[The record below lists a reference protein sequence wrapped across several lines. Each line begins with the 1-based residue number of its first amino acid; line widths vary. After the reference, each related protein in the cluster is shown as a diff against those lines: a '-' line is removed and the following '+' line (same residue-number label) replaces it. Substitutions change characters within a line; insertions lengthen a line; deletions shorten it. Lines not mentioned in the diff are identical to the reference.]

1 MFDGMF
7 DLLMV
12 LINGVEIV
20 KIILVFPMVQ
30 LLFYESPIHFRS
42 SEEGVVFL
50 NKLLRS
56 VGFGGG

>member
-7 DLLMV
+7 GSSMV
-12 LINGVEIV
+12 LINGVEIA

-30 LLFYESPIHFRS
+30 LLFYKFLIHFRS
-42 SEEGVVFL
+42 SEEGIVFF

-56 VGFGGG
+56 VGFGGR